1 MKESPDQILNTFETL
16 DNDVINELSTNRTY
30 EMALNMVRKS
40 GWKKKFGLANEGS
53 TERILTLPSE
63 VIGNVYVEDRNWYIF
78 LFKNADIGYFDMEEE
93 NYVRIGSL
101 NGLRND
107 TNDKCTGLPTGLNI
121 GCDFDFSKCEWV
133 NIEYNY
139 WNQCNELHIAFSNNC
154 EFYTDLYDEDYNL
167 VVQSTTTNAN
177 GEYSFVVPAG
187 SYYIYPSVSGYAYTL
202 ENQGSDETVDSD
214 FDTSDTFGFITVL
227 QDQKLKY
234 DIGFYRVADYS
245 VESTRTIEIHGA
257 TPVEKVI
264 TISELNGISNSNI
277 TFYTFASNRLTI
289 NWNPSLITMDSQL
302 VNNLDWHYDGLIE
315 NNHIWTYQGN
325 GGVFPPNGVSKI
337 GINYTYDPLG
347 SSGHTSIGFYLVQNH
362 LEENYSNNAAIDI
375 INFFGA

>member
-1 MKESPDQILNTFETL
+1 M
-16 DNDVINELSTNRTY
+16 
-30 EMALNMVRKS
+30 
-40 GWKKKFGLANEGS
+40 KKKNCCPCTVLKGRVYFDLNNNNQFNPGEEGVFTLVLTYPDNSVLQFNTESDGSYRKKLVLKRGSYTLSVQGHSGFSYDFVKGCSDCIEHDFAIKTMIEGIIWKDVDKDGIRSGTEERLANA
-53 TERILTLPSE
+53 TI
-63 VIGNVYVEDRNWYIF
+63 
-78 LFKNADIGYFDMEEE
+78 
-93 NYVRIGSL
+93 
-101 NGLRND
+101 
-107 TNDKCTGLPTGLNI
+107 
-121 GCDFDFSKCEWV
+121 
-133 NIEYNY
+133 
-139 WNQCNELHIAFSNNC
+139 
-154 EFYTDLYDEDYNL
+154 DLYDEDYNL

-302 VNNLDWHYDGLIE
+302 VNNLDWHYAMSSSR
-315 NNHIWTYQGN
+315 HIWTYQGN